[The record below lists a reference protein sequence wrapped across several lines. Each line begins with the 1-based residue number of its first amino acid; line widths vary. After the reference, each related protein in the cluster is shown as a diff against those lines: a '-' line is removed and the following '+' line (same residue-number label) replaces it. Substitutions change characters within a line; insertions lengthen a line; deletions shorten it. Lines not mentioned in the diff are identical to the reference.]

1 MTTPELPSTPRAL
14 LKDLSANYAVF
25 RDYQPLAVGI
35 KKQVA
40 ERYPGLPSK
49 LLGVA
54 LYLHTGSVR
63 YLKSLQT
70 GTPRL
75 DLEGNPAGEVSEEH
89 QQHAA
94 EQLKEL
100 LRKQGEARRAEA
112 KSKRE
117 AEAAKQAEEQ
127 RNAKLQQLAAKFSKH

>member
-1 MTTPELPSTPRAL
+1 MTTAELPSSPRAL

-54 LYLHTGSVR
+54 LFLHTGSPR
-63 YLKSLQT
+63 YLKSLVV
-70 GTPRL
+70 GAARL
-75 DLEGNPAGEVSEEH
+75 DLDGNAAGEVTEEH
-89 QQHAA
+89 QQHAV
-94 EQLKEL
+94 EQLKEI
-100 LRKQGEARRAEA
+100 LRKQAEARRAEA

-117 AEAAKQAEEQ
+117 EEAAKKAEEQ
-127 RNAKLQQLAAKFSKH
+127 RSAKLQQLAAKFSKR